1 MDNRQL
7 RYFVT
12 VAELASMTHAA
23 QALHVSQPALST
35 HMRHLEEELGVP
47 LLVRGPRGVTPT
59 PHGELLLEHAR
70 SILYQF
76 QQAKQEVMSLGK
88 EPRGEVTLGI
98 PATVSPVLI
107 VPLLTAV
114 QERYPHIVPR
124 VIEAMTGFLLEW
136 LHAGRLDIAML
147 FDVQSAAGLKR
158 SVIGTEELFLVG
170 HPHAFA
176 EGAELSF
183 GELCQY
189 PLILPGRMHGLNM
202 LVRGAAARA
211 GVPLNIQIEV
221 DAVPEMIGLVEQGMG
236 YSLLARL
243 GFHREL
249 EAGKV
254 SIARIA
260 GRPLSRTL
268 VSATAAIRPV
278 SPATRIVLDLS
289 SEIMSNFINAAPEA
303 APGSSA

>member
-1 MDNRQL
+1 MDKRQL
-7 RYFVT
+7 GYFVT
-12 VAELASMTHAA
+12 VVELASMTHAA
-23 QALHVSQPALST
+23 RALHVSQPALST
-35 HMRHLEEELGVP
+35 HMRHLEEELGVL

-59 PHGELLLEHAR
+59 MHGKLLLEHAR

-76 QQAKQEVMSLGK
+76 QQAKQEVMSLDK
-88 EPRGEVTLGI
+88 EPCGEVTIGI

-107 VPLLTAV
+107 PPLLTV
-114 QERYPHIVPR
+114 MRERYPNIVPR

-136 LHAGRLDIAML
+136 LHVGRLDIAML

-170 HPHAFA
+170 HRNAFA
-176 EGAELSF
+176 DDTRIAF

-189 PLILPGRMHGLNM
+189 PLILPGRMHGLN
-202 LVRGAAARA
+202 LLIRGAAARA
-211 GVPLNIQIEV
+211 NVPLNIQIEV

-243 GFHREL
+243 GFYREL

-260 GRPLSRTL
+260 GQPLTRTL

-278 SPATRIVLDLS
+278 SPATQIVLDLS
-289 SEIMSNFINAAPEA
+289 HKIMSDFISAGQA
-303 APGSSA
+303 GS